1 MVRSAQVGVVRRAK
15 LSHGVDQR
23 NVTLAVAA
31 VLKDFCGTLLGHSE
45 AKKGGFPQ
53 HEPTEEFS

>member
-1 MVRSAQVGVVRRAK
+1 VGVVRRAK